1 MYHVHQ
7 FWLAKDA
14 LRFVLYSQLVALA
27 VKKYI
32 LSDVLRAENNG
43 ETNISKP
50 GWKPAEWSVFGAVYS
65 EPWNSERS
73 QPQTCSVCVW
83 ERRQVANGRQNFVT
97 IYECLLPI
105 SEKQTEAGILSGLPW
120 RYCIRF

>member
-32 LSDVLRAENNG
+32 LSDVLRAGNNG

-50 GWKPAEWSVFGAVYS
+50 G
-65 EPWNSERS
+65 
-73 QPQTCSVCVW
+73 
-83 ERRQVANGRQNFVT
+83 
-97 IYECLLPI
+97 
-105 SEKQTEAGILSGLPW
+105 
-120 RYCIRF
+120 